1 MGSTNND
8 LIIQV
13 REKGLG
19 NYKKLDLSA
28 RMCNSDITAGVAF
41 LCKFS
46 SEELV
51 QFSAEHAIC
60 DKLSLFADLS
70 GHFQG
75 NSILF

>member
-1 MGSTNND
+1 M
-8 LIIQV
+8 IIYMIQV

-19 NYKKLDLSA
+19 NYDKLDLSA
-28 RMCNSDITAGVAF
+28 RMCNSDITAGVA
-41 LCKFS
+41 LLRKFS

-60 DKLSLFADLS
+60 DKLSLFADLR

-75 NSILF
+75 NCIFY